1 MEFSKKLLIFSWSV
15 TFVIT
20 TLHILFAITHSYN
33 EALMMAFN
41 IITPLSWAESGT
53 ATGYYYWKAKNE
65 NRAKYAQRFLKDIAN
80 EWGAETAVRLAEIVL
95 KD

>member
-1 MEFSKKLLIFSWSV
+1 MEFSKKLLIISWVV
-15 TFVIT
+15 TFIVT
-20 TLHILFAITHSYN
+20 TLHIWFAIDYSYN
-33 EALMMAFN
+33 EALMMALN

-65 NRAKYAQRFLKDIAN
+65 NRAKYAQQFLKDIAK
-80 EWGAETAVRLAEIVL
+80 EWDVETAVRLAEIVL